1 MMKVFF
7 LTSFLF
13 TISLIHAQTSFEG
26 YVVYKIEPQNPNKQL
41 IADSIFYQRIKKVMN
56 GQLYSIQ
63 KYFYKGDTYKSEVG
77 VETKKTYQVFKPKEK
92 RLYTWQQ
99 GVDSTI
105 WVNSE
110 KYSDK
115 IKEVKQLPEED
126 VVLGIK
132 CKKIVV
138 ISNIGETTYW
148 YNPNKYK
155 ISYDAFKTHTYGNW
169 NEYLKIAGALPIKFE
184 VKGKMFYIITTAT
197 EVKEVKVKD
206 SEFDL
211 PTFKKVIQSPT
222 N

>member
-1 MMKVFF
+1 MKKVFLLTWCVF
-7 LTSFLF
+7 ATSF
-13 TISLIHAQTSFEG
+13 IHAQTSFEG

-41 IADSIFYQRIKKVMN
+41 ITDSVFYQRIKKVMS

-77 VETKKTYQVFKPKEK
+77 VETKKTYQVFKSKEK

-115 IKEVKQLPEED
+115 IKEVKQLPEEE

-138 ISNIGETTYW
+138 ISTIGETTYW

-155 ISYDAFKTHTYGNW
+155 ISYEAFKTHTYGNW
-169 NEYLKIAGALPIKFE
+169 NEYLKIAGALPLKFE

-197 EVKEVKVKD
+197 EVKEIKVKD

-211 PTFKKVIQSPT
+211 PTFKKVIQSPM